1 VANRKGNTSIT
12 MPTIAIATMPRFT
25 AGCLGIIPPGSIMVG
40 IMELA
45 RRILG
50 CRRIFRPVKV
60 GRYSMFTAGKKILEV
75 EIRI

>member
-1 VANRKGNTSIT
+1 

-25 AGCLGIIPPGSIMVG
+25 VGCLGIIPPGRLMVG
-40 IMELA
+40 IMGLA

-50 CRRIFRPVKV
+50 CHRIFRPVTV
-60 GRYSMFTAGKKILEV
+60 GRYSMSTAGRKIWNL